1 MNYISPTR
9 VSIYDFLTED
19 TLPLTVLLADIAKLS
34 LPQAQ
39 LAQSASIQAIVSAL
53 LAYQARHGGTAVIKK
68 LFSRNGIK
76 ELRQYN
82 SMNFVT
88 IDAAFY
94 HRQAVTEALFADS
107 RSMSKV
113 AEHIASHIDAP
124 LSRVY
129 ILLTTLC
136 VICLRELAILTD
148 YAQLDG
154 DDVDNWLNLQPQ
166 FLHCSRFDAASQKSS
181 DSSKSESLESAV
193 EMAEQSTIGSPLT
206 STNTGFQPPKFDPFW
221 HRLLG
226 YSPPANL
233 PIPASEDEVPH
244 YAKLIGRSSENA
256 SQSLHDELLVFAPMT
271 SISLPHQRWL
281 LQLAKI
287 SDIYLSR
294 HRLRI
299 ASEPMTPPSRPL
311 VNLGLL
317 SNPAPA
323 PTTAHNS
330 ATSKDIPST
339 PLWRNPVILLIILV
353 IGGLSILALLKY
365 QSQQGQKVAVAAA
378 QESDPSTDL
387 SQGAANDI
395 ALPTDTPQAADVH

>member
-94 HRQAVTEALFADS
+94 HRQAVAEALFPDS
-107 RSMSKV
+107 RSVSKV

-124 LSRVY
+124 SSRVY

-166 FLHCSRFDAASQKSS
+166 FLHSSRFDAASQ
-181 DSSKSESLESAV
+181 DSNKSLESAA
-193 EMAEQSTIGSPLT
+193 EMAKQPTIKSPLA
-206 STNTGFQPPKFDPFW
+206 SANTEFQPPRFDPFW

-233 PIPASEDEVPH
+233 PTPASEDELPH
-244 YAKLIGRSSENA
+244 YAKLIGRSPENA
-256 SQSLHDELLVFAPMT
+256 SQSLHDELLAFAPMA

-323 PTTAHNS
+323 PSPASNNTTIKN
-330 ATSKDIPST
+330 IPST

-353 IGGLSILALLKY
+353 IGGLSVLALLKY
-365 QSQQGQKVAVAAA
+365 QSQQRQKLAFAAA
-378 QESDPSTDL
+378 QEPDRSTGL
-387 SQGAANDI
+387 GQSTANDI
-395 ALPTDTPQAADVH
+395 AL